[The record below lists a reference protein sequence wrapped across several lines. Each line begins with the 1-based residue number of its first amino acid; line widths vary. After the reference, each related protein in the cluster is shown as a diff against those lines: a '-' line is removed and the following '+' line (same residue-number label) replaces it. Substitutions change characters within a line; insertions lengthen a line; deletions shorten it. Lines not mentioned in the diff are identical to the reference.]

1 MLKIGRFSEG
11 SATLEYLENLP
22 IYDLFKLSELC
33 YKINKEEKTK

>member
-11 SATLEYLENLP
+11 SATLEYLENQS

-33 YKINKEEKTK
+33 YKIEKEKVKK